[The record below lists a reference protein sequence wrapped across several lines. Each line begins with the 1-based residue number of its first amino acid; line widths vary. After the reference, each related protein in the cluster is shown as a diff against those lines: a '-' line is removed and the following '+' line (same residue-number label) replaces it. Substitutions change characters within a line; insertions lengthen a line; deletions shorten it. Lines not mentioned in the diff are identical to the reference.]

1 MESVYEKFLKIL
13 AEQKEKDARIIRQQ
27 QEKIQ
32 RLEQREQERKQKEAE
47 KLRKLKQQQA
57 EKLQKLKQQ
66 QAEKRNLA
74 FEKIRKQEKEK
85 LLKEVKENKK
95 LAEKEKKQAEKR
107 RAAAEKETKRWERE
121 INREEKRRAAAEKR
135 RAAAE
140 KRRAAAEKRR
150 AAAKKKFRTN
160 RNKLQ
165 KKLERIHKQ
174 GKNVRPRLVSN
185 AIRNNTSKWV
195 IDGTNFKDPKVFLN
209 VTSQAVIGLI
219 KSIDSVG
226 KKVNTVLVC
235 KMVRSDPTTGK
246 KTFTIAHFRSK
257 THNIV
262 GEGNFA
268 DEYVVMKSKMLESL
282 AEFQMRGSGWQL
294 HSVEKLEIFITKYT
308 PLSGRSHKPL
318 PKSIQNKKAV
328 INMNNDDNQCFK
340 WAITRALNPVDKH
353 SIRVTKILKMQ
364 AEKLNWEG
372 LEFPTKVKDIHK
384 FEKRNNINV
393 NVFSYDD
400 ETKKVYTLR
409 LSKTNNDVLVNLFLY
424 DEHYSV
430 VKDMSRL
437 ISSQLSKKEHKKY
450 ICERCL
456 NAFGSEKALQTHL
469 EYCQNYDHQHHVYPE
484 PSKNDVVYF
493 KQYHKLH
500 KIPFVVYADFES
512 FIEPIDNKIG
522 KGTVQYQKHTPSG
535 FCYTIKCMDEKIYKG
550 KTVLYTMKE
559 EGEDI
564 GKKFVSSLEENLKE
578 VYKILNTEIPIRMT
592 KYDEKNFKTAKN
604 CYACK
609 QKLGNDRVRDHC
621 HLTGKY
627 RGAVHSECNLKMRV
641 PKFVPVLFHNL
652 EGYDSHLFV
661 KSLGLSEGKINCIP
675 KTDEKY
681 ISFSKEIVM
690 ETFTDKNG
698 KEQKKTLEIRF
709 LDSLKFTLKSLDSLV
724 EGLKSDQFKTLEKEM
739 GTNELLKKKGVFPYE
754 FMTSFEKLNV
764 NELPPKNEFYSE
776 LNNTD
781 ITDEEYKHAQNVWKT
796 FKCETMKDYHNLY
809 LKTDVMLLTD
819 VMENYRNV
827 CIDNYELDPL
837 WYYTAPGLAW
847 DAALK
852 ISNVKL
858 ELITDPNMYLMVEN
872 GIRGGVSTIIKRYAK
887 ANNPYMQEYNPEEE
901 NVYIPYLDANN
912 LYGWA
917 MSKPLPTDSFEWMT
931 DEELQ
936 NWSNGKGCILEVD
949 LEYPKELHDDHNE
962 YPLAPERLKVNKVDK
977 LIPNLRNKEKYVVHY
992 ENLKLYLNLGLT
1004 LTKIH
1009 RGIKFNE
1016 RAWLKDYI
1024 QLNTDLRTKGKT
1036 DFEKDFFKLMNNS
1049 VFGKTME
1056 NIRNRVDI
1064 RLVTKEEQLEK
1075 LVKKPNFDR
1084 INIFTEELVAV
1095 HMKKTTIKLNKPI
1108 YLGMSILELSK
1119 TLMYDF
1125 HYNYIKK
1132 KYEKNANLLFT
1143 DTDSLCYEIRTQDF
1157 YKDIAPDVHDKF
1169 DTSNFDKNYSSGIE
1183 VGVNKKVIGMFKDET
1198 GGKQIEEF
1206 VGLRSKLYAY
1216 KLCGSEEK
1224 KCKGV
1229 KKGVVKNEITFKD
1242 YKKCLFSQE
1251 TQYKSMNTFRSRK
1264 HNIYTEKITKIALS
1278 ADDDKRVISENGIN
1292 TTAIGHW
1299 RV

>member
-1 MESVYEKFLKIL
+1 MESVYEKFKKLI
-13 AEQKEKDARIIRQQ
+13 AEQKERDARIIQQQ
-27 QEKIQ
+27 QEEIQ
-32 RLEQREQERKQKEAE
+32 SLKQQEQERRQKEAE
-47 KLRKLKQQQA
+47 KIQKLKQREAEKREKLKQQERDLR
-57 EKLQKLKQQ
+57 EK
-66 QAEKRNLA
+66 A
-74 FEKIRKQEKEK
+74 FEKIRKQEKKK
-85 LLKEVKENKK
+85 LLQQLKENDK
-95 LAEKEKKQAEKR
+95 LAKKEKKQAEESKQRLAKETKQWEKEIKQEEKR
-107 RAAAEKETKRWERE
+107 RAQ
-121 INREEKRRAAAEKR
+121 EEKRRAAAL
-135 RAAAE
+135 
-140 KRRAAAEKRR
+140 
-150 AAAKKKFRTN
+150 KKFRTN

-165 KKLERIHKQ
+165 KKLERIQKQ
-174 GKNVRPRLVSN
+174 GKNVRPRLVSD
-185 AIRNNTSKWV
+185 AIRNNTSKWS
-195 IDGTNFKDPKVFLN
+195 IDGKTFKDPRVFLN
-209 VTSQAVIGLI
+209 VTTPAVKGLI
-219 KSIDSVG
+219 NSINSVG

-235 KMVRSDPTTGK
+235 KMVRSDPATGK

-262 GEGNFA
+262 GKDDVA
-268 DEYVVMKSKMLESL
+268 AKYTVMKEKMLESL
-282 AEFQMRGSGWQL
+282 AEFQKRGSGWQL
-294 HSVEKLEIFITKYT
+294 HSVEELEIFITKYT
-308 PLSGRSHKPL
+308 PLSGRSYRPL
-318 PKSIQNKKAV
+318 PKSLNNKKAI
-328 INMNNDDNQCFK
+328 ININNDDNQCFK
-340 WAITRALNPVDKH
+340 WAITRALNPVNNH
-353 SIRVTKILKMQ
+353 PERVTKILKMQ

-384 FEKRNNINV
+384 FEKNNEINV
-393 NVFSYDD
+393 NVFSYDN

-409 LSKTNNDVLVNLFLY
+409 LSKMNNGVCVNLFLY

-430 VKDMSRL
+430 VKNMSRL
-437 ISSQLSKKEHKKY
+437 ISTQLSNNYHKKY
-450 ICERCL
+450 FCTRCL
-456 NAFGSEKALQTHL
+456 NAFGSEKTLQTHL
-469 EYCQNYDHQHHVYPE
+469 EYCQNHDHQHHVYPE
-484 PSKNDVVYF
+484 PDKNDVVYF
-493 KQYHKLH
+493 NQYHKLH

-535 FCYTIKCMDEKIYKG
+535 FCYTIKCMDEKIYEG

-564 GKKFVSSLEENLKE
+564 GKKFVSSLEEDLKE
-578 VYKILNTEIPIRMT
+578 VYKILNTKIPIRMT
-592 KYDEKNFKTAKN
+592 EKNEENFKTAEN

-609 QKLGNDRVRDHC
+609 QKLGYDRVRDHC

-627 RGAVHSECNLKMRV
+627 RGAAHFECNLKMRV

-698 KEQKKTLEIRF
+698 KEQEKTLEIRF

-724 EGLKSDQFKTLEKEM
+724 GGLKSDQFKTLEKEM

-754 FMTSFEKLNV
+754 FMSSFDKLDV
-764 NELPPKNEFYSE
+764 NKLPSKINFHSK

-781 ITDEEYKHAQNVWKT
+781 ISDEEYKHAQNVWKT
-796 FKCETMKDYHNLY
+796 FKCKTMRDYHNLY
-809 LKTDVMLLTD
+809 LKTDVMLLAD
-819 VMENYRNV
+819 VMENYRNI

-847 DAALK
+847 NAALK

-872 GIRGGVSTIIKRYAK
+872 GIRGGVSTITKRYAK

-931 DEELQ
+931 DKELQ
-936 NWSNGKGCILEVD
+936 NWTEGSNEKGKGCILEVD
-949 LEYPKELHDDHNE
+949 LEYPKKLHNEHNE

-977 LIPNLRNKEKYVVHY
+977 LIPNLRNKEKYVIHY
-992 ENLKLYLNLGLT
+992 ENLKLYLNLGLK

-1036 DFEKDFFKLMNNS
+1036 DFEKDFFKLMNNA

-1056 NIRNRVDI
+1056 NIRNRVDV
-1064 RLVTKEEQLEK
+1064 RLVTKEEQLKK

-1084 INIFTEELVAV
+1084 INIFTENLVAV
-1095 HMKKTTIKLNKPI
+1095 HMKKTTINLNKPI

-1132 KYEKNANLLFT
+1132 RYGKNANLLFT
-1143 DTDSLCYEIRTQDF
+1143 DTDSLCYEIKTQDF
-1157 YKDIAPDVHDKF
+1157 YKDIAPDVHNKF
-1169 DTSNFDKNYSSGIE
+1169 DTSNFNKDHSSGIK
-1183 VGVNKKVIGMFKDET
+1183 VGVNKKVIGMMKDET
-1198 GGKQIEEF
+1198 GGKQIKEF

-1216 KLCGSEEK
+1216 KIDYGKEEK

-1229 KKGVVKNEITFKD
+1229 KKGVVKNEITFED

-1251 TQYKSMNTFRSRK
+1251 TQYKTMNTFRSRK
-1264 HNIYTEKITKIALS
+1264 HDIYTERITKIALS
-1278 ADDDKRVISENGIN
+1278 ANDDKRNISEDGIN

-1299 RV
+1299 RE

>member
-1 MESVYEKFLKIL
+1 MESVYEKFKKLFS
-13 AEQKEKDARIIRQQ
+13 EQKQQ
-27 QEKIQ
+27 KEIQ
-32 RLEQREQERKQKEAE
+32 RLKQQEQERRQKE
-47 KLRKLKQQQA
+47 A
-57 EKLQKLKQQ
+57 EKLQKLKQRE
-66 QAEKRNLA
+66 AEKREKLKQQERKRRDLA

-95 LAEKEKKQAEKR
+95 LAEKEKKQAEERSKQR
-107 RAAAEKETKRWERE
+107 LAKETKQWEKE
-121 INREEKRRAAAEKR
+121 INQEEKRRAAAEKR

-140 KRRAAAEKRR
+140 KRRAAAL
-150 AAAKKKFRTN
+150 KKFRTN

-165 KKLERIHKQ
+165 KKLERIQKQ

-185 AIRNNTSKWV
+185 AIRNNTSKWS
-195 IDGTNFKDPKVFLN
+195 IDGINFKDPRVFLN
-209 VTSQAVIGLI
+209 VTTPAVKGLI
-219 KSIDSVG
+219 NSINSVG

-235 KMVRSDPTTGK
+235 KMVRSDPATGK
-246 KTFTIAHFRSK
+246 KTITIAHFRSK

-262 GEGNFA
+262 GEGDVA
-268 DEYVVMKSKMLESL
+268 AEYDVMKGKMLESL
-282 AEFQMRGSGWQL
+282 AEFQRRGSGWQL

-308 PLSGRSHKPL
+308 PLSGRSYKPL
-318 PKSIQNKKAV
+318 PKSIENKKAV

-340 WAITRALNPVDKH
+340 WSITRALNPVDKDPK
-353 SIRVTKILKMQ
+353 RVTKILKMQ
-364 AEKLNWEG
+364 AEKLNWKG
-372 LEFPTKVKDIHK
+372 IEFPTKVKDIHK
-384 FEKRNNINV
+384 FEKQNNINV

-409 LSKTNNDVLVNLFLY
+409 LSKTNNEVCVNLFLY

-437 ISSQLSKKEHKKY
+437 ISSQLSKNEHKKY
-450 ICERCL
+450 ICIHCL
-456 NAFGSEKALQTHL
+456 NAFGSEKTLQTHL
-469 EYCQNYDHQHHVYPE
+469 EYCQNHDHQHHVYPE

-535 FCYTIKCMDEKIYKG
+535 FCYTIKCMDEKIYEG
-550 KTVLYTMKE
+550 KTMLYTMKE

-564 GKKFVSSLEENLKE
+564 GKKFVSSLEEDLKE

-592 KYDEKNFKTAKN
+592 KLEEEKFKTVKN

-627 RGAVHSECNLKMRV
+627 RGAVHFECNLKMRV

-661 KSLGLSEGKINCIP
+661 KSLGFSEGKINCIP

-698 KEQKKTLEIRF
+698 KEQEKTLEIRF

-724 EGLKSDQFKTLEKEM
+724 GGLKSDQFKTLEKEM

-754 FMTSFEKLNV
+754 FMTSFDKLDV
-764 NELPPKNEFYSE
+764 NKLPSKNEFYSK

-781 ITDEEYKHAQNVWKT
+781 ISDEEYKHAQNVWKT
-796 FKCETMKDYHNLY
+796 FKCKTMKDYHNLY

-872 GIRGGVSTIIKRYAK
+872 GIRGGVSTITKRYAK
-887 ANNPYMQEYNPEEE
+887 ANNPYMQEYNPKEE

-936 NWSNGKGCILEVD
+936 NWAEGSNEKGKGCILEVD
-949 LEYPKELHDDHNE
+949 LEYPKELHDEHNE

-977 LIPNLRNKEKYVVHY
+977 LIPNLRNKEKYVIHY
-992 ENLKLYLNLGLT
+992 ENLKQYLNLGLT

-1009 RGIKFNE
+1009 RGVKFNE
-1016 RAWLKDYI
+1016 RAWLKEYI

-1036 DFEKDFFKLMNNS
+1036 DFEKDFFKLMNNA

-1056 NIRNRVDI
+1056 NIRNRVDV
-1064 RLVTKEEQLEK
+1064 RLVTKEQQLGK

-1084 INIFTEELVAV
+1084 INIFTENLVAV
-1095 HMKKTTIKLNKPI
+1095 HMKKTTINLNKPI

-1119 TLMYDF
+1119 TLMYNF

-1132 KYEKNANLLFT
+1132 RYGKNANLLFT
-1143 DTDSLCYEIRTQDF
+1143 DTDSLCYEIITQDF
-1157 YKDIAPDVHDKF
+1157 YKDIAPDVHNKF
-1169 DTSNFDKNYSSGIE
+1169 DTSNFDKDHPSGIE

-1229 KKGVVKNEITFKD
+1229 KKGVVKNEITFED
-1242 YKKCLFSQE
+1242 YRKCLFSQE

-1264 HNIYTEKITKIALS
+1264 HDIYTERITKIALS
-1278 ADDDKRVISENGIN
+1278 ANDDKRIISEDGVN

-1299 RV
+1299 RE

>member
-1 MESVYEKFLKIL
+1 MESVYEKFKKIL

-32 RLEQREQERKQKEAE
+32 RLEQQKQERKQKEAE
-47 KLRKLKQQQA
+47 KLQKLKQQQA

-66 QAEKRNLA
+66 QAEKRKKE

-107 RAAAEKETKRWERE
+107 RAVAEKETKRWERE
-121 INREEKRRAAAEKR
+121 INQEEKRRAVAKKR
-135 RAAAE
+135 Q
-140 KRRAAAEKRR
+140 

-165 KKLERIHKQ
+165 KKLEKIRKQ

-185 AIRNNTSKWV
+185 AIRNNTSKWI

-209 VTSQAVIGLI
+209 VTTPSVNGLI
-219 KSIDSVG
+219 NSINSVG

-235 KMVRSDPTTGK
+235 KMVRSDPATGK
-246 KTFTIAHFRSK
+246 KTFTIAHFKSK

-268 DEYVVMKSKMLESL
+268 DEYVVMKEKMLESL

-294 HSVEKLEIFITKYT
+294 HSVDKLEIFITKYT
-308 PLSGRSHKPL
+308 PLSGRSYKPL

-340 WAITRALNPVDKH
+340 WAITRSLNPVDIKPE
-353 SIRVTKILKMQ
+353 RVTKILKMQ
-364 AEKLNWEG
+364 AEKLNWT
-372 LEFPTKVKDIHK
+372 LIKFPTKVKDIHK
-384 FEKRNNINV
+384 FEKQNNINV

-409 LSKTNNDVLVNLFLY
+409 LSKTNNEVHVNLFLY

-430 VKDMSRL
+430 VKDISRL

-450 ICERCL
+450 ICTRCL
-456 NAFGSEKALQTHL
+456 NAFGSEKTLQTHL

-535 FCYTIKCMDEKIYKG
+535 FCYTIKCMDEKIYEG

-564 GKKFVSSLEENLKE
+564 GKKFVSSLEEDLKE
-578 VYKILNTEIPIRMT
+578 VYKILKTEIPIKMT
-592 KYDEKNFKTAKN
+592 KKDEENFKTAKN

-621 HLTGKY
+621 HFTGKY
-627 RGAVHSECNLKMRV
+627 RGAAHFECNLKMRV

-661 KSLGLSEGKINCIP
+661 KSLGFSEGKINCIP

-690 ETFTDKNG
+690 ETLTDKNG
-698 KEQKKTLEIRF
+698 KEQEKTLEIRF

-724 EGLKSDQFKTLEKEM
+724 GGLESNQFKTLEKEM

-754 FMTSFEKLNV
+754 FMSSFNKLNV
-764 NELPPKNEFYSE
+764 NKLPPKNEFYSK
-776 LNNTD
+776 LNNTN
-781 ITDEEYKHAQNVWKT
+781 ISNEEYKHAQNVWKT
-796 FKCETMKDYHNLY
+796 FKCKTMRDYHNLY
-809 LKTDVMLLTD
+809 LKTDVMLLAD

-858 ELITDPNMYLMVEN
+858 ELITDPNMYLMIEN
-872 GIRGGVSTIIKRYAK
+872 GIRGGVSTITKRYAK
-887 ANNPYMQEYNPEEE
+887 ANNPYMQEYDSKEE

-936 NWSNGKGCILEVD
+936 NWTKGKGCILEVD
-949 LEYPKELHDDHNE
+949 LEYPKELHDIHNE

-977 LIPNLRNKEKYVVHY
+977 LIPNLMNKKKYVVHY
-992 ENLKLYLNLGLT
+992 KNLKQYLDLGLIV
-1004 LTKIH
+1004 TKIH
-1009 RGIKFNE
+1009 RGVKFNE
-1016 RAWLKDYI
+1016 HAWLKDYI

-1036 DFEKDFFKLMNNS
+1036 DFEKDFFKLMNNA

-1056 NIRNRVDI
+1056 NIRNRVEV
-1064 RLVTKEEQLEK
+1064 RLVTREDQLEK
-1075 LVKKPNFDR
+1075 LVKKPNFER
-1084 INIFTEELVAV
+1084 NNIFTENLIAV
-1095 HMKKTTIKLNKPI
+1095 HMKKTTINLNKPI
-1108 YLGMSILELSK
+1108 YLGMCILDLSK

-1132 KYEKNANLLFT
+1132 LYGKNANLLFT
-1143 DTDSLCYEIRTQDF
+1143 DTDSLCYEIITQDF
-1157 YKDIAPDVHDKF
+1157 YKDIAMDVRDKF
-1169 DTSNFDKNYSSGIE
+1169 DTSNFAKDHPSGIE

-1206 VGLRSKLYAY
+1206 VGLRSKLYSY
-1216 KLCGSEEK
+1216 KLDNGPEEK

-1229 KKGVVKNEITFKD
+1229 KKGVVKNEITFED
-1242 YKKCLFSQE
+1242 YKKCLFSRE
-1251 TQYKSMNTFRSRK
+1251 TQFKSMNTFRSRK
-1264 HNIYTEKITKIALS
+1264 HDVFTERITKIALS
-1278 ADDDKRVISENGIN
+1278 ANDDKRIISENGVN

>member
-1 MESVYEKFLKIL
+1 MESVYEKFKKIIS
-13 AEQKEKDARIIRQQ
+13 EQKERDARIILQQ

-32 RLEQREQERKQKEAE
+32 RLELQEQNRRQKA
-47 KLRKLKQQQA
+47 A

-66 QAEKRNLA
+66 EAEKLQKLKQQEAEKRKKAL
-74 FEKIRKQEKEK
+74 EKIRKQEKEK

-95 LAEKEKKQAEKR
+95 LAKKEKKQAEESKR
-107 RAAAEKETKRWERE
+107 RLAKVTKQWEKE
-121 INREEKRRAAAEKR
+121 INQEEKRRAAAKKR
-135 RAAAE
+135 Q
-140 KRRAAAEKRR
+140 

-165 KKLERIHKQ
+165 KKLERIQKQ

-185 AIRNNTSKWV
+185 AIRNNTSKWS
-195 IDGTNFKDPKVFLN
+195 IDGTNFKGPRVFLN
-209 VTSQAVIGLI
+209 VTTPSVIGLI
-219 KSIDSVG
+219 NSINSIG
-226 KKVNTVLVC
+226 KKIKTVLVC
-235 KMVRSDPTTGK
+235 KMVRSDPATGK
-246 KTFTIAHFRSK
+246 KTITIAHFRSK

-262 GEGNFA
+262 GEDNFI
-268 DEYVVMKSKMLESL
+268 DEYAVMKEKMLESL
-282 AEFQMRGSGWQL
+282 AEFQRRGSGWQL
-294 HSVEKLEIFITKYT
+294 HSVEELEIFITKYT
-308 PLSGRSHKPL
+308 PLSGKSYKPL
-318 PKSIQNKKAV
+318 PKSLNNKKAI
-328 INMNNDDNQCFK
+328 INIKNDDDQCFK
-340 WAITRALNPVDKH
+340 WAITRALNPVNNNLE
-353 SIRVTKILKMQ
+353 RVTKILKMQ

-384 FEKRNNINV
+384 FENQNNINV

-409 LSKTNNDVLVNLFLY
+409 LSKMDNETCVNLFLY

-437 ISSQLSKKEHKKY
+437 ISSQLSKYEHKKY
-450 ICERCL
+450 ICVRCL
-456 NAFGSEKALQTHL
+456 NAFGSEKILETHS
-469 EYCQNYDHQHHVYPE
+469 ESCQNHDHQHHVYPE

-500 KIPFVVYADFES
+500 KLPFVVYADFES
-512 FIEPIDNKIG
+512 FIEPVDNKIG

-535 FCYTIKCMDEKIYKG
+535 SCYTIKCMDENIYKG

-564 GKKFVSSLEENLKE
+564 AKMFVSSLEEDLKE
-578 VYKILNTEIPIRMT
+578 VYKILNTEIPIKMT
-592 KYDEKNFKTAKN
+592 KKDEKNFKTAKN

-621 HLTGKY
+621 HHTGKY
-627 RGAVHSECNLKMRV
+627 RGAAHFECNLKMRV

-681 ISFSKEIVM
+681 ILFSKEIAI
-690 ETFTDKNG
+690 ESFTDKNG
-698 KEQKKTLEIRF
+698 KEHMKTLEIRF

-724 EGLKSDQFKTLEKEM
+724 SGLKSDQFKTLEKEM

-764 NELPPKNEFYSE
+764 NKLPSKNEFYSK

-796 FKCETMKDYHNLY
+796 FKCKTMKDYHNLY

-827 CIDNYELDPL
+827 CINNYELDPL

-858 ELITDPNMYLMVEN
+858 ELITDPNMYLMIEN
-872 GIRGGVSTIIKRYAK
+872 GIRGGVSTITKRYAK
-887 ANNPYMQEYNPEEE
+887 ANNPYMQEYNPNEES
-901 NVYIPYLDANN
+901 VYIPYLDANN

-917 MSKPLPTDSFEWMT
+917 MSKPLPTDSFKWMT
-931 DEELQ
+931 DEELE
-936 NWSNGKGCILEVD
+936 NWSKVSNKKGKGCILEVD
-949 LEYPKELHDDHNE
+949 LEYPEKLHDEHND

-977 LIPNLRNKEKYVVHY
+977 LIPNLRNKVSYVIHY
-992 ENLKLYLNLGLT
+992 ENLKQYLNLGLT

-1009 RGIKFNE
+1009 RGVKFNE

-1036 DFEKDFFKLMNNS
+1036 DFEKDFFKLMNNA

-1056 NIRNRVDI
+1056 NIRNRVDV
-1064 RLVTKEEQLEK
+1064 RLVTREEQLDK

-1084 INIFTEELVAV
+1084 INIFTKNLVAV
-1095 HMKKTTIKLNKPI
+1095 HMKKTTINLNKPI

-1132 KYEKNANLLFT
+1132 RYGKNANLLFT
-1143 DTDSLCYEIRTQDF
+1143 DTDSLCYEIITQDF
-1157 YKDIAPDVHDKF
+1157 YKDIASDVHNKF
-1169 DTSNFDKNYSSGIE
+1169 DTSNFDKDHPSGIE

-1216 KLCGSEEK
+1216 RLCGSEEK
-1224 KCKGV
+1224 KCKGI
-1229 KKGVVKNEITFKD
+1229 KKGVVKNEITFED
-1242 YKKCLFSQE
+1242 YKKCLFSQK
-1251 TQYKSMNTFRSRK
+1251 TQYKSMNTFRSRR
-1264 HNIYTEKITKIALS
+1264 HDIYTERITKIALS
-1278 ADDDKRVISENGIN
+1278 ANDDKRIISEDGVN
-1292 TTAIGHW
+1292 TRAIGHW
-1299 RV
+1299 RE